1 METTTASSES
11 WSRESS
17 PVAPVSQATMARR
30 GRAQEG
36 CAGSA
41 KGMQA
46 RAGRS
51 RNTILAAFFLRYLIL
66 PVSGMLLSAAVI
78 IIPVS
83 HLSIKPGDDSAG
95 MLPGMLIVRRRRVI
109 LYHCSFRVG
118 HCL

>member
-1 METTTASSES
+1 
-11 WSRESS
+11 
-17 PVAPVSQATMARR
+17 
-30 GRAQEG
+30 
-36 CAGSA
+36 
-41 KGMQA
+41 MQA

-51 RNTILAAFFLRYLIL
+51 RNTILAAFFHRYLIL
-66 PVSGMLLSAAVI
+66 PVSGMLLSATVI

-95 MLPGMLIVRRRRVI
+95 MLPGMLIVRRRIVRRRRVI